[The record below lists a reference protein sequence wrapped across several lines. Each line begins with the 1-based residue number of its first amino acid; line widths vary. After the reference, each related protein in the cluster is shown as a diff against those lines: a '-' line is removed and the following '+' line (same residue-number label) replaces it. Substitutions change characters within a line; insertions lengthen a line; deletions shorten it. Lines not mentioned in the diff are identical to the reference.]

1 MYKAQFRDD
10 PVAVKVYP
18 IGNRAK
24 GEVSGSPRHSKQVFL
39 PAPQPYRAL
48 RRNFDYLHV
57 NRMLGSHC
65 RAIAFFLSA
74 GLHISDVTSL
84 RRSFA
89 LVQESFR
96 KEIAVLR
103 KCNHE
108 HIVGF
113 RYVVCLECT
122 CCCLSTVPKA
132 PCRTARSPTEAA
144 APRLAWGSCQLLGP
158 VQLA

>member
-1 MYKAQFRDD
+1 VYKAQFRDE

-24 GEVSGSPRHSKQVFL
+24 GEVSGSPWHSKQGFL
-39 PAPQPYRAL
+39 PAPQPYRAS
-48 RRNFDYLHV
+48 RRKFDYLHV
-57 NRMLGSHC
+57 NCWGPIAVQELSPCPRACTSQMSH
-65 RAIAFFLSA
+65 L
-74 GLHISDVTSL
+74 L

-89 LVQESFR
+89 VVQESFR

-113 RYVVCLECT
+113 RYVVCL
-122 CCCLSTVPKA
+122 
-132 PCRTARSPTEAA
+132 
-144 APRLAWGSCQLLGP
+144 
-158 VQLA
+158 